1 MMERSAPPVEPRT
14 GSVVDRVSLSR
25 GLARVYKDTLRGD
38 RMPEATLSEAT
49 IHYEEAGDGPLTY
62 VFCHGLGGD
71 SEGFEREHMGWY
83 AERFRTVAWDQRG
96 LGRSG
101 PAQKYSLP
109 RYAQDLDELLDY
121 LDVEQAVVFGVS
133 WGGVLVQRFAL
144 DYPERC
150 AAVIVDSSSSEV
162 NVRASENWY
171 MRGEVA
177 RLGRVRA
184 LGDRTTEPAFE
195 GHATVSANTEGGA
208 AVAAEHV
215 ESFVA
220 QARAT
225 ASLREQPLT
234 PELHRIAC
242 PALVVGGGQDSVAG
256 AAGSVIM
263 ARNIGDNARLEVFQ
277 QAGHGVYRE
286 DYVGYQQLLL
296 QFQRDNGLL
305 SG

>member
-1 MMERSAPPVEPRT
+1 M
-14 GSVVDRVSLSR
+14 
-25 GLARVYKDTLRGD
+25 YKDTLKGD
-38 RMPEATLSEAT
+38 GMPEATLSEAT

-62 VFCHGLGGD
+62 VFCHGLGGN
-71 SEGFEREHMGWY
+71 SEGFEREQMGWY
-83 AERFRTVAWDQRG
+83 AEHFRTVAWDQRG

-109 RYAQDLDELLDY
+109 RYAQDLNELLDY

-150 AAVIVDSSSSEV
+150 AAIIVDSSSSEV

-177 RLGRVRA
+177 RLGRDQA
-184 LGDRTTEPAFE
+184 LGDRSTEPAFE
-195 GHATVSANTEGGA
+195 GHATVSANTEEGA
-208 AVAAEHV
+208 AMKPEHV

-220 QARAT
+220 QARST

-242 PALVVGGGQDSVAG
+242 PALVVGGVEDRVAG
-256 AAGSVIM
+256 AAGSVIV

-277 QAGHGVYRE
+277 QAGHGVYQQ
-286 DYVGYQQLLL
+286 DPDGYRQLLL
-296 QFQRDNGLL
+296 EFLHQNGLL
-305 SG
+305 GD

>member
-1 MMERSAPPVEPRT
+1 
-14 GSVVDRVSLSR
+14 
-25 GLARVYKDTLRGD
+25 
-38 RMPEATLSEAT
+38 MPEATLSEAT
-49 IHYEEAGDGPLTY
+49 IHYEEAGDGPLAY
-62 VFCHGLGGD
+62 VFCHGLGGN
-71 SEGFEREHMGWY
+71 SEGFERDDMGWY
-83 AERFRTVAWDQRG
+83 AEHFRTVAWDQRG

-121 LDVEQAVVFGVS
+121 LDIEQAVVFGVS

-150 AAVIVDSSSSEV
+150 AAIIVDSSSSEV

-177 RLGRVRA
+177 RLGREQA
-184 LGDRTTEPAFE
+184 LRGRTTAPAFE
-195 GHATVSANTEGGA
+195 GHATVSANTEQGA
-208 AVAAEHV
+208 AMKPEHV
-215 ESFVA
+215 ESFVT

-234 PELHRIAC
+234 PDLHRIAC
-242 PALVVGGGQDSVAG
+242 PALVVGGGDDRVAG

-263 ARNIGDNARLEVFQ
+263 ARNIGDNARLEILQ
-277 QAGHGVYRE
+277 QAGHGVYRQ
-286 DYVGYQQLLL
+286 DRAGYRQLLL
-296 QFQRDNGLL
+296 EFLHENGLL
-305 SG
+305 NG